1 MEGKPMARWSRAIA
15 ALPFHHGRVLDLGC
29 AFGFTTLK
37 LVRKGYQTV
46 GVDNSARYIAQAKRK
61 HPTGEYI
68 LCSAETLPLADAS
81 FDGLL
86 FLDVLEHVTHE
97 EAVVSEIRRV
107 LKPGGT
113 LIVSVP
119 HRGLLCWLDSLNL
132 YARLVCRTHHGLFP
146 PEIAQTGVHRHYTKA
161 QLCTL
166 LGPAFTVRRA
176 VCTGLGVAELVNVP
190 LLLVCRYFLTW
201 EWLYQ
206 ILQYVYFLVYLIE
219 DLFPFGPFGYHL
231 MLVATRNNDA

>member
-1 MEGKPMARWSRAIA
+1 MARWSRAIA

-29 AFGFTTLK
+29 AFGFTSLK
-37 LVRKGYQTV
+37 LARKGYRTV

-86 FLDVLEHVTHE
+86 FLDGLEHVTHE

-119 HRGLLCWLDSLNL
+119 HRGLLCWLD
-132 YARLVCRTHHGLFP
+132 F
-146 PEIAQTGVHRHYTKA
+146 
-161 QLCTL
+161 
-166 LGPAFTVRRA
+166 RR
-176 VCTGLGVAELVNVP
+176 
-190 LLLVCRYFLTW
+190 
-201 EWLYQ
+201 
-206 ILQYVYFLVYLIE
+206 
-219 DLFPFGPFGYHL
+219 
-231 MLVATRNNDA
+231 